1 MILGI
6 AEDFSSNVSLDSEL
20 KGTPTSGMFLNSG
33 VHPSITLDNLLHFL
47 PSLDVTPI
55 LWDNA
60 TDYEVYT
67 TSRNKRDLVTK
78 GSKIYQSIKAGI
90 NQDPEEDDSL
100 YWLETNMNSLKIKNL
115 ILQVQDRV
123 YSDLRITNRIVDNQY
138 LYEVGEN
145 TINLSNDYAAWVFEP
160 KGSDYISIRINEISL
175 QKKSVVPVNLYV
187 INQGVL
193 ITTLIITPS
202 NGIVEFKRL
211 DYTFKGK
218 GKWIFAID
226 ATDVE
231 SSNLSVDPLKYKGF
245 VAYTA
250 TGIGDT
256 PEDAEYSSQTNGNGL
271 GFNITSFIDSSAYI
285 LNNISEFGNF
295 IRATLEYVVFT
306 MYLHNSSNREG
317 LQKRIQMN
325 EQLLL
330 AELKKTDADTVAK
343 RYADEKNL
351 SIDILKR
358 SFDNQLG
365 FDDFEIEIDT
375 Y

>member
-1 MILGI
+1 MILGV
-6 AEDFSSNVSLDSEL
+6 AEDFSSNVSMDSEL
-20 KGTPTSGMFLNSG
+20 KGVPTSGMFLNSG
-33 VHPSITLDNLLHFL
+33 VHPSITLDNLLNFL
-47 PSLDVTPI
+47 PSLDVTPAA
-55 LWDNA
+55 WNNA
-60 TDYEVYT
+60 TAYEVYT
-67 TSRNKRDLVTK
+67 TSRNRIDLVTK
-78 GSKIYQSIKAGI
+78 TSKIYQSIKAGT
-90 NQDPEEDDSL
+90 NQDPEAEDSE
-100 YWLETNMNSLKIKNL
+100 YWLLTNISSLRIKTF

-123 YSDLRITNRIVDNQY
+123 YSDLRITNRIVDNHY

-160 KGSDYISIRINEISL
+160 KGSDYLSIRINEISL
-175 QKKSVVPVNLYV
+175 QKKSTDPISLYV

-193 ITTLIITPS
+193 IDTLTITPS

-218 GKWIFAID
+218 GKWIFAIA

-250 TGIGDT
+250 TGIGAT
-256 PEDAEYSSQTNGNGL
+256 PEDAEYSFQTNGNGL
-271 GFNITSFIDSSAYI
+271 GFNITSFINSETYI
-285 LNNISEFGNF
+285 LNNMSEFGNF
-295 IRATLEYVVFT
+295 IRATLEYMVFT
-306 MYLHNSSNREG
+306 MFLHNSSNREG

-330 AELKKTDADTVAK
+330 GELKELKADTVVK
-343 RYADEKNL
+343 RYMTEKEL
-351 SIDILKR
+351 SIDILER

-365 FDDFEIEIDT
+365 FDEFEVELGT

>member
-1 MILGI
+1 MILGV

-20 KGTPTSGMFLNSG
+20 KGVPTSGMFLNSG

-47 PSLDVTPI
+47 PSLDVTPTA
-55 LWDNA
+55 WSDVTN
-60 TDYEVYT
+60 YT
-67 TSRNKRDLVTK
+67 VFAESRNRSDLVTK
-78 GSKIYQSIKAGI
+78 ESKIYQSIKAGI
-90 NQDPEEDDSL
+90 NQTPGSAPT
-100 YWLETNMNSLKIKNL
+100 YWLETNLSSLRIKTF
-115 ILQVQDRV
+115 ILKVQDRV

-138 LYEVGEN
+138 LYEIGKN
-145 TINLSNDYAAWVFEP
+145 TINLSNDYAALVFEP

-175 QKKSVVPVNLYV
+175 QKKSTTPVSLYV

-193 ITTLIITPS
+193 IDTLEITPS

-256 PEDAEYSSQTNGNGL
+256 PEDADYSFQTAGNGL
-271 GFNITSFIDSSAYI
+271 GFNITSFIDSSTYI
-285 LNNISEFGNF
+285 LNNMSEFGNF
-295 IRATLEYVVFT
+295 IRATLEYMVFT
-306 MYLHNSSNREG
+306 VFLHNSSNREN

-325 EQLLL
+325 EALLL
-330 AELKKTDADTVAK
+330 AELKELNGDTVVK
-343 RYADEKNL
+343 RYTTEKNL

-365 FDDFEIEIDT
+365 FDEFEVELGT

>member
-1 MILGI
+1 MILGV
-6 AEDFSSNVSLDSEL
+6 AEDFSSNISLDSEL
-20 KGTPTSGMFLNSG
+20 KGVPTSGMFLNSG

-47 PSLDVTPI
+47 PSLDVTPAAWNI
-55 LWDNA
+55 A
-60 TDYEVYT
+60 TTYSVYA
-67 TSRNKRDLVTK
+67 TSRNRTDLVTYD
-78 GSKIYQSIKAGI
+78 SKIYQSIQAGDG
-90 NQDPEEDDSL
+90 NQPDIAPL
-100 YWLETNMNSLKIKNL
+100 FWLETNIESLRIKTF
-115 ILQVQDRV
+115 ILQVQDKV

-175 QKKSVVPVNLYV
+175 QKKSVVPVDLYV

-193 ITTLIITPS
+193 ITTLSITPS

-218 GKWIFAID
+218 GKWIFAIA

-250 TGIGDT
+250 TGIGTT
-256 PEDAEYSSQTNGNGL
+256 PEGADYSFQTNGNGL
-271 GFNITSFIDSSAYI
+271 GFNITSFIDSSDYI
-285 LNNISEFGNF
+285 LNNISEFGNY
-295 IRATLEYVVFT
+295 IRATLEYMVFT
-306 MYLHNSSNREG
+306 MYLHNSNNREG

-325 EQLLL
+325 QQLIL
-330 AELKKTDADTVAK
+330 AELKKIDADTVAK

-365 FDDFEIEIDT
+365 FDDFEIEIGT